1 MSADDDTVE
10 VKSSPKTTADTKR
23 RRGKQRPASA
33 VPTADASQDIPVAD
47 SSPKPGH
54 VVGIGASAGGLA
66 ALQSLF
72 DHIPRNSGAAFVVV
86 QHLSPNFKTLMDEL
100 LSRHSG
106 MTVKLA
112 DDGDTLKA
120 NHVYVMRPNR
130 NIIVKD
136 GALLLQPIDRE
147 SSPNLPI
154 DRFFNSLA
162 AEYENCSVGMVLSG
176 TGSDGSIGIKALRDV
191 GGLVLVQ
198 EPAEAEFD
206 GMPAAAIRTGYVDSV
221 ADIDLLAKQLVAYLK
236 NPTAISENTE
246 FREHLANNQET
257 LESILKRLTLAAG
270 VDFSLYKPAMVSRR
284 FEHRMGIWGVKTL
297 PEYAQV
303 LDRKP
308 EEFAL
313 LKSDLLIGVTQFFRD
328 QDCWQSLVKPVIS
341 SLISSK
347 RDDSSVRVWMV
358 GVSSGEEVYSMA
370 MLLSEY
376 MQAKSMSKS
385 IKIFATDVNAS
396 AIEYASTGVYPPHI
410 CRDISE
416 ERLARFFKQDE
427 GGNYV
432 ISRALRN
439 MVVFATHN
447 VLEDPPFSNMDLVVC
462 RNMLIYLLSEAQERV
477 LGIFNFALRNEGYLW
492 LGNSE
497 SITSGDDSFKEVNS
511 SAKIWKKVSTSKRLI
526 PPHITL
532 EKLRRR
538 PSENKYL
545 DSTRLSQANFEK
557 TPLQSLSTYSKDIRN
572 RILEE
577 FGPTGVLLGA
587 DLHVKQVFG
596 DCSQYM
602 GFYSSDQV
610 STHIDSLLSPT
621 LGIPVAT
628 CIARVAEE
636 DEGEFSL
643 TGIPYYSDS
652 PGHRKNIETLNRDTW
667 NTGATGQVKSGQGD
681 SDQSAVEHG
690 QEQQPLFVDVTVKK
704 FTDDQQT
711 FYLLLLSHN
720 SVASSAVEVV
730 ANVAGNSR
738 EQYNAD
744 VHTRERLRDLDLQ
757 LLDSKQEL
765 RNAYAELDTTS
776 EELQSTNEELMAA
789 NEELQSTN
797 EELQSVNEELFSV
810 NTEYQEKIAELME
823 LNTDL
828 DNLLNST
835 GYAIIFLD
843 STLAIRRY
851 TPGMSKY
858 IHLLPGDIERTIT
871 DFSFDVNYSD
881 MIDDLN
887 TVLQTGTVIVKRL
900 RTLKSNEQVTVS
912 INPYISSDKSVNGV
926 VMTIQEPD
934 TSMM

>member
-1 MSADDDTVE
+1 MSTSEMDDTTE
-10 VKSSPKTTADTKR
+10 SIAEQKSAGEKSSREKSSRENVR
-23 RRGKQRPASA
+23 RNAGQQPDVSKLPTEKESHVLSDKNSA
-33 VPTADASQDIPVAD
+33 PVHVPS
-47 SSPKPGH
+47 H
-54 VVGIGASAGGLA
+54 VVGIGASAGGLT
-66 ALQSLF
+66 ALQDFF
-72 DHIPRNSGAAFVVV
+72 DHTPPESGAAFVVV

-100 LSRHSG
+100 LSRHSR
-106 MTVKLA
+106 MTVKLT
-112 DDGDTLKA
+112 DNGEEIRA

-130 NIIVKD
+130 NIVVRD
-136 GALLLQPIDRE
+136 GRLFLEPIERE

-154 DRFFNSLA
+154 DRFFASLA
-162 AEYENCSVGMVLSG
+162 TEFENRSVGIVLSG

-198 EPAEAEFD
+198 EPQSAEFD

-221 ADIDLLAKQLVAYLK
+221 AVIDQLANQLVAYLK
-236 NPTAISENTE
+236 NPDAVSRNTE

-257 LESILKRLTLAAG
+257 LEGILKRLNLATG

-284 FEHRMGIWGVKTL
+284 FEHRMGICGVTTL

-303 LDRKP
+303 LDHRP

-328 QDCWQSLVKPVIS
+328 QDCWHNLVKFVLSSIIS
-341 SLISSK
+341 GKSG
-347 RDDSSVRVWMV
+347 DSSIRVWMV
-358 GVSSGEEVYSMA
+358 GVSSGEEVYSLA
-370 MLLSEY
+370 MLLTEY
-376 MQAKSMSKS
+376 LQAKSMSKS
-385 IKIFATDVNAS
+385 IKIFATDVNGNAIDYAS
-396 AIEYASTGVYPPHI
+396 AGVYPPHI

-416 ERLARFFKQDE
+416 ERLERFFTRDE

-432 ISRALRN
+432 ISRSLRN

-477 LGIFNFALRNEGYLW
+477 LSIFNFALRNGAYLW
-492 LGNSE
+492 LGSSE

-511 SAKIWKKVSTSKRLI
+511 AAKIWSKVSSSKRPV

-538 PSENKYL
+538 PSLNSY
-545 DSTRLSQANFEK
+545 SGRNRLSQTSFGSPPNLAASEN
-557 TPLQSLSTYSKDIRN
+557 TNDIRH
-572 RILEE
+572 RVLEQ
-577 FGPTGVLLGA
+577 FGPTGVLLSD
-587 DLHVKQVFG
+587 DLHVRQVFG
-596 DCSQYM
+596 DCSRYM
-602 GFYSSDQV
+602 GFFSIDQV

-621 LGIPVAT
+621 LGVPVAT

-636 DEGEFSL
+636 PEDSFSL
-643 TGIPYYSDS
+643 TGIPFYKVSMGQS
-652 PGHRKNIETLNRDTW
+652 
-667 NTGATGQVKSGQGD
+667 GADHEDENLKQN
-681 SDQSAVEHG
+681 
-690 QEQQPLFVDVTVKK
+690 QQALTVDVTVRKL
-704 FTDDQQT
+704 TESDGT
-711 FYLLLLSHN
+711 YYLLLFGD
-720 SVASSAVEVV
+720 ASSNPSIEQAP
-730 ANVAGNSR
+730 NTAGTPR

-744 VHTRERLRDLDLQ
+744 IHTRERLRELDLQ

-797 EELQSVNEELFSV
+797 EELQSVNEELYSV

-851 TPGMSKY
+851 TPRMSKY
-858 IHLLPGDIERTIT
+858 IHLLPGDIERPIT
-871 DFSFDVNYSD
+871 DFKFDVNYD
-881 MIDDLN
+881 DLIDDLN
-887 TVLQTGTVIVKRL
+887 SVLQSGTAIIKRL
-900 RTLKSNEQVTVS
+900 HALKSDQLLTVT

-926 VMTIQEPD
+926 VMTIQEPEPV
-934 TSMM
+934 